1 MKNKAL
7 DLYKRTVIKEFLSDR
22 GSMVAQKQVAIYA
35 RVSTLDK
42 GQDPETQL
50 LALRAYAARRGF
62 MPAGEY
68 VDYAS
73 GTRDDRPQYQALL
86 AAARK
91 RHIDVVLVW
100 RYDRFARSTQALVQ
114 ALKEFH
120 SLGVDFISYQENIDT
135 TTPQG
140 EMIFTVLASLAQFES
155 ALMSDRVK
163 AGMARARAQGKRI
176 SRAPIPRGVQVRIA
190 DLYRQ
195 EVSIHQISRKL
206 GIGYGTA
213 WNYVQ
218 RVRRCSTG
226 VDLRVECSPK
236 LVAMDEEGEHE
247 IVQGRRL
254 GKAYRTAHEPLNPG
268 PQVAVLAFDG
278 LCVLL
283 ADGMLLGVKIALVGA
298 PAIGEKAPEAHRFQ
312 PLFALQNDR
321 ILAPPKDVRQDGATA
336 VIHRVPQPPWLRFLP
351 PIAPHFIQL

>member
-1 MKNKAL
+1 MLETRHDWALKNKAL
-7 DLYKRTVIKEFLSDR
+7 DLYKRTVIKECLSDR
-22 GSMVAQKQVAIYA
+22 VSMVAQKQVAIYA

-120 SLGVDFISYQENIDT
+120 RLGVDFISSPENIDT

-155 ALMSDRVK
+155 ALMSERVK

-195 EVSIHQISRKL
+195 EVSIHQMSRKL

-218 RVRRCSTG
+218 RVKAGRLNSDMG
-226 VDLRVECSPK
+226 HLSP
-236 LVAMDEEGEHE
+236 
-247 IVQGRRL
+247 
-254 GKAYRTAHEPLNPG
+254 
-268 PQVAVLAFDG
+268 
-278 LCVLL
+278 
-283 ADGMLLGVKIALVGA
+283 
-298 PAIGEKAPEAHRFQ
+298 
-312 PLFALQNDR
+312 
-321 ILAPPKDVRQDGATA
+321 
-336 VIHRVPQPPWLRFLP
+336 
-351 PIAPHFIQL
+351 